1 METQKELDVEFVES
15 YKRLEGL
22 LKDIYSNENPV
33 SGYIVDMEK
42 VGWFEYQ
49 HVLGWE
55 SDFKALKR
63 ARHIR
68 NNLSHDT
75 PYGQGDTMQNDLE
88 WIKNFYQRFLDSD
101 DPLARLRRYRQSW
114 RVLKQERLEERK
126 FKDVCVSSDEYEL
139 EERKFKDVSVSL
151 DEYER
156 EEVEP
161 KRPEEGFL
169 SWDDFIGLSAIG
181 VTVLIVIVLLITLF

>member
-49 HVLGWE
+49 HILGWE

-101 DPLARLRRYRQSW
+101 DPLARLRRYRQSR
-114 RVLKQERLEERK
+114 RVLKQER
-126 FKDVCVSSDEYEL
+126 L

-161 KRPEEGFL
+161 KSPEEGFL